1 MASNNLQ
8 HNDMVVDALR
18 QAIRAGDAGLK
29 DVPALVEK
37 VLAESCWVKREVHQI
52 RREVEFKDFVDF
64 IQSYPPEGLGTDY
77 PTLQRLCKGT
87 KAEDLLD
94 QAIQGKQGN
103 PTGNNQHKR
112 GNFDNVQD
120 SSAPTGNSRTSALR
134 RLRKDRPDLHAQ
146 VLEKKLSPHAA
157 MLQAGFRREPTT
169 VEKMQK
175 LWLKMTPEEKEQ
187 FQIWA
192 TEQLCG

>member
-29 DVPALVEK
+29 DVPGLVKKVVAEK
-37 VLAESCWVKREVHQI
+37 CWQRRHVHQT
-52 RREVEFKDFVDF
+52 RKDTEFDDF
-64 IQSYPPEGLGTDY
+64 IKFIEAYPPEGLGTTYDI
-77 PTLQRLCKGT
+77 LHDLCGKDDEARDVLDKAVQRKR
-87 KAEDLLD
+87 
-94 QAIQGKQGN
+94 GN
-103 PTGNNQHKR
+103 QTGNNQHKR
-112 GNFDNVQD
+112 GNVDIINI
-120 SSAPTGNSRTSALR
+120 SSRPTGTSKEANLR
-134 RLRKDRPDLHAQ
+134 RLRKSAPELHQKVIAG
-146 VLEKKLSPHAA
+146 EMSTNAA
-157 MLQAGFRREPTT
+157 MVQAGFRREPTT

-192 TEQLCG
+192 TEQL